1 MTTNSIL
8 QAIPEDGGQVADAQR
23 PDRFVT
29 SNGIVF
35 KLKAVAPLLIMD
47 AQRNFQEPQPPKIR
61 NFEKGDGD
69 DAPLEDNPNDPKY
82 QRELME
88 YRRQLGE
95 IANAIYLTRGTE
107 IISKPDDVD
116 GPEDENWA
124 MEVEDF
130 ANLKVPKVGR
140 RRYFCWIKYVAL
152 ESMGDFQGLMNKL
165 TTLGGVTVERD
176 VIDAETSFR
185 TDESGDTSEGV
196 PPTEEV

>member
-35 KLKAVAPLLIMD
+35 KLKSVAPLLIMD
-47 AQRNFQEPQPPKIR
+47 AQRNFTEPQPPKIR

-82 QRELME
+82 QRELNE

-95 IANAIYLTRGTE
+95 IANAIYLIRGTE
-107 IISKPDDVD
+107 IVSIPDDIDKPDD
-116 GPEDENWA
+116 EDWT
-124 MEVEDF
+124 MEVQDF
-130 ANLKVPKVGR
+130 AGITVPKVGR

-152 ESMGDFQGLMNKL
+152 ESMADFQGLMNKL

-176 VIDAETSFR
+176 VIDAEQSFR
-185 TDESGDTSEGV
+185 ADESGDTAEGI
-196 PPTEEV
+196 PPSEEV

>member
-1 MTTNSIL
+1 MTSNSIL
-8 QAIPEDGGQVADAQR
+8 QAIPEESGQVADAQR

-47 AQRNFQEPQPPKIR
+47 AQRNFTEPQPPKIR

-82 QRELME
+82 QRELVE

-107 IISKPDDVD
+107 IVSIPEGVDKPDD
-116 GPEDENWA
+116 EDWA
-124 MEVEDF
+124 MEVQDF
-130 ANLKVPKVGR
+130 AGITVPKVGR

-152 ESMGDFQGLMNKL
+152 ESMSDFQGMMNKL

-176 VIDAETSFR
+176 VIDAEQSFR
-185 TDESGDTSEGV
+185 ADESGDTAEGI

>member
-35 KLKAVAPLLIMD
+35 KLKPVAPLLIMD
-47 AQRNFQEPQPPKIR
+47 AQRNFTEPQPPKIR

-69 DAPLEDNPNDPKY
+69 EAPLEDNPNDPKY

-107 IISKPDDVD
+107 IISVPDDINK
-116 GPEDENWA
+116 PEDEDWA

-130 ANLKVPKVGR
+130 GGIHVPKVGR
-140 RRYFCWIKYVAL
+140 RRYFCWVKYVAL
-152 ESMGDFQGLMNKL
+152 ESMPDFQGLMNKL

-185 TDESGDTSEGV
+185 ADESGDTSEGI
-196 PPTEEV
+196 PPEQEV